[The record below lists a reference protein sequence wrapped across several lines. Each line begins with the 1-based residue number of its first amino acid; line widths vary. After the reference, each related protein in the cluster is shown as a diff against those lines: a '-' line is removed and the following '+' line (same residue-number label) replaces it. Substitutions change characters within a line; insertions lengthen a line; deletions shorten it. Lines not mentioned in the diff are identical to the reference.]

1 MLSTHGQVSLSWAPP
16 RVLTPREA
24 VLQRCRHRHELPP
37 LGSSLCSSAQSQAK
51 RRSRRAPHAS
61 TSGQLWAQLR
71 LSSSGART
79 SAERWE
85 LAREQPLELGSP
97 LSAPALAVTEQQTS
111 EAAQTHP
118 KVCFLFQGNKTFR
131 AASPQSAGSAP
142 SLPVLC
148 AAGKHKEHFLS
159 PGSQKGIKSS
169 ARRPQF
175 HSDLNASCYQ
185 ILS

>member
-1 MLSTHGQVSLSWAPP
+1 MLSTRGQVCLSWAPP

-24 VLQRCRHRHELPP
+24 VLQRCRHRYELPP
-37 LGSSLCSSAQSQAK
+37 LGSSLSCSAQSQAE
-51 RRSRRAPHAS
+51 RRSPRAPHAS

-71 LSSSGART
+71 LSASGART
-79 SAERWE
+79 STGRWE
-85 LAREQPLELGSP
+85 LAGEQPLELGSP
-97 LSAPALAVTEQQTS
+97 LSAPALAVTGQQTS

-118 KVCFLFQGNKTFR
+118 TPFQGNKTFR
-131 AASPQSAGSAP
+131 AASPQSARSAP

-148 AAGKHKEHFLS
+148 AAGRHKEHFLS